1 MSKEQFIHIDE
12 EGHKCYYSDRQ
23 MTILHREDG
32 PAVEDVKGYKSFL
45 INGMRHREDGPAVEW
60 ESGDKE
66 WWINNKL
73 HREDG
78 PAIEYACGSKGLWC
92 INGKRLTEEEFNT
105 RMKKNTEHIKGMV
118 TEVSI
123 SSDSPNWNP
132 MFNSIKV
139 GPDDESAGS
148 FLKITADDER
158 NDGACISLDWN
169 EWDSIVAVVA
179 KYREDWEWEA

>member
-1 MSKEQFIHIDE
+1 MDQPCESVN
-12 EGHKCYYSDRQ
+12 GHKEWWTLTASFIVRMDQPLNTLVEIKLGTLTASIHREDGPAIDYTNGYKAWN
-23 MTILHREDG
+23 INGKLHREDG
-32 PAVEDVKGYKSFL
+32 PAVEDTDGYT
-45 INGMRHREDGPAVEW
+45 
-60 ESGDKE
+60 E
-66 WWINNKL
+66 WWI
-73 HREDG
+73 DG
-78 PAIEYACGSKGLWC
+78 ESV
-92 INGKRLTEEEFNT
+92 TEEEFNT

-158 NDGACISLDWN
+158 NDGSCISLDWN
-169 EWDSIVAVVA
+169 EWDSLVAVVA
-179 KYREDWEWEA
+179 KYREDWEWKD